1 MLDHAAVARLLDRT
15 RREVDDGL
23 LPAAQIAVGWQ
34 GEIVVEATFGAP
46 DGARILGFS
55 TTKALV
61 GAAVWRLVGEGS
73 LDLEAPV
80 AHYLPA
86 FGANGK
92 EWVTVEQVLL
102 HLGGFPLAP
111 LGPDRW
117 STAEGR
123 RSAYASWRLTL
134 PPGEAYAYHPTA
146 GHWVLA
152 DLVEELTGS
161 PYADAIDHL
170 VTRPL
175 GLPRLLGIP
184 PDEQGGI
191 VPSAVVGSPASAAEI
206 EAAFGVPPP
215 PAPPG
220 DLGVAQLL
228 VLNDPAAR
236 ALGVPG
242 GGGIFRAA
250 DLARLYQAFLHDP
263 EGLWDPAV
271 LADAT
276 GVVRNR
282 LPDAWGVPANRTR
295 GGLVVKGDDGLGHR
309 RGFGRTASARAFG
322 HDGAGGQIAFA
333 DPATGLSVAYL
344 TSGLD
349 QHLVREKRRVD
360 EIATLA
366 AGVLAEGTPAR

>member
-1 MLDHAAVARLLDRT
+1 MLDHATVARLLDRA

-23 LPAAQIAVGWQ
+23 VPAAQLAIGWR
-34 GEIVVEATFGAP
+34 GEVVVEATFGAP
-46 DGARILGFS
+46 DDARFLGFS
-55 TTKALV
+55 TTKALI
-61 GAAVWRLVGEGS
+61 GAALWRLVGEGS
-73 LDLEAPV
+73 LELGAPV

-92 EWVTVEQVLL
+92 ADVTVEQVLL

-117 STAEGR
+117 STVEGR
-123 RSAYASWRLTL
+123 RSQYARWRLTL
-134 PPGEAYAYHPTA
+134 PPGETYAYHPTA

-152 DLVEELTGS
+152 DLLGELTGS
-161 PYADAIDHL
+161 PYADAIEHM

-184 PDEQGGI
+184 PGAQDGI
-191 VPSAVVGSPASAAEI
+191 LPSAVVGSPASPQEI
-206 EAAFGVPPP
+206 EAALGVPP
-215 PAPPG
+215 AAAPG
-220 DLGVAQLL
+220 DVGVTQLL

-236 ALGVPG
+236 AVGVPG

-250 DLARLYQAFLHDP
+250 DLARLYQAFLDDS

-309 RGFGRTASARAFG
+309 RGFGRTTSARSFG

-349 QHLVREKRRVD
+349 QNLVREKRRVD

-366 AGVLAEGTPAR
+366 AAVLAEGGPAH